1 MLLVT
6 LRPTLE
12 RPIVRFLPTAHA
24 QPDRI
29 RASASGGDA
38 VVDVNVTPA
47 RTERG
52 TWILSDLLRRPV
64 GQIAQILDGEFIIH
78 PTQGSRL
85 SGSKRGP
92 YPTLDVALSAIETH
106 TRGQCQLSSSN
117 EDLPLEP

>member
-1 MLLVT
+1 MLPAFGSLPRAERWLVHELHCCHAPAHPGCLLQVT

-12 RPIVRFLPTAHA
+12 RPTPRFLPTTQA

-29 RASASGGDA
+29 RAPASGGDA

-64 GQIAQILDGEFIIH
+64 GQIAQILDGGVRH
-78 PTQGSRL
+78 PPNPGLQAVR
-85 SGSKRGP
+85 
-92 YPTLDVALSAIETH
+92 D
-106 TRGQCQLSSSN
+106 
-117 EDLPLEP
+117 

>member
-1 MLLVT
+1 M
-6 LRPTLE
+6 
-12 RPIVRFLPTAHA
+12 
-24 QPDRI
+24 
-29 RASASGGDA
+29 
-38 VVDVNVTPA
+38 DVNVTPA

-64 GQIAQILDGEFIIH
+64 GQIAQILEAEFVIH

-85 SGSKRGP
+85 SGIKSGP
-92 YPTLDVALSAIETH
+92 YPSLDAALSAIETH